1 MAAFVLAA
9 LLPWWL
15 EPAARRLDLMDY
27 PKGRKDHERPTPV
40 TGGLAMAIASVL
52 AYWAAPNLTPSIQAF
67 CIAAVLLGVVVTGE
81 TPASMA
87 AAVAPIVRAA
97 AAT

>member
-1 MAAFVLAA
+1 MFRGFDPTSAVAAFVLAA

-67 CIAAVLLGVVVTGE
+67 CIAAVLLV
-81 TPASMA
+81 
-87 AAVAPIVRAA
+87 AVGLWDDKHDLRWY
-97 AAT
+97 